1 MPVYRKS
8 VQYIDNQWNVPLRVV
23 NYTWPEAGQH
33 LEGRALDEATLIEY
47 YMYSDIVADARLTDR
62 DFDRANPEYHFH
74 R

>member
-1 MPVYRKS
+1 M
-8 VQYIDNQWNVPLRVV
+8 V